1 LLPDRIAGSHACF
14 TKGDA
19 SIKIEDDY
27 TIYLSLMYL
36 QAHRIS
42 PVVHANVDMSLTLR
56 ARWKNAPKLSIRACS
71 GSLARVTNPAEATAL
86 ILHNSNS
93 WANQTEEHVPL

>member
-1 LLPDRIAGSHACF
+1 LLPDRITGSHACF

-56 ARWKNAPKLSIRACS
+56 ARWKCTEAL
-71 GSLARVTNPAEATAL
+71 NPCVLWQPRTG
-86 ILHNSNS
+86 N
-93 WANQTEEHVPL
+93 